1 MRTLAKEETMKRYV
15 KPRLRKLGL
24 LRHLTRFSF

>member
-1 MRTLAKEETMKRYV
+1 MPKRPYT

-24 LRHLTRFSF
+24 LREITRNGGFTGS

>member
-1 MRTLAKEETMKRYV
+1 MDPNEDRMKKTYV

-24 LRHLTRFSF
+24 LRQATRFTF

>member
-1 MRTLAKEETMKRYV
+1 LQTKSPYV

-24 LRHLTRFSF
+24 LRHLTQFSIFFD